1 MRHGHLRDGSAA
13 EGVDMSEG
21 GGIMD
26 PTDQV
31 PDLPRPLQRGDQL
44 SLYASTVSGEA
55 EGVAAT
61 LKVTGRGACSR
72 PVQQLS
78 AMPVWK
84 GARNVQSEP
93 VLPTPTEGRLGLAFW
108 KLRCR
113 FPAQRFIGHPRS
125 LGSDGK
131 DLLALSSS
139 SAVTCRRVWEARRTT
154 GMRY

>member
-1 MRHGHLRDGSAA
+1 
-13 EGVDMSEG
+13 MSEG

-78 AMPVWK
+78 AIPVWK
-84 GARNVQSEP
+84 GGQERSTRAGPPNAHRRTSRARLLEAPLSVPSAT
-93 VLPTPTEGRLGLAFW
+93 LHRSSA
-108 KLRCR
+108 KLRIR
-113 FPAQRFIGHPRS
+113 WEGS
-125 LGSDGK
+125 LGFI
-131 DLLALSSS
+131 
-139 SAVTCRRVWEARRTT
+139 EQ
-154 GMRY
+154 